1 MQKPHGLRLG
11 LLGQIGS
18 ISARTFEK
26 PMKNIVA
33 NLVSYRKEAVMKLNN
48 NFSFSCFS
56 LFFFLNWDTVD
67 GNMKLQHI
75 YVILYYISIKEIP
88 DLRISSNGFRI

>member
-1 MQKPHGLRLG
+1 MQKPPGLRLG

-75 YVILYYISIKEIP
+75 YVMLCYIIFP
-88 DLRISSNGFRI
+88 